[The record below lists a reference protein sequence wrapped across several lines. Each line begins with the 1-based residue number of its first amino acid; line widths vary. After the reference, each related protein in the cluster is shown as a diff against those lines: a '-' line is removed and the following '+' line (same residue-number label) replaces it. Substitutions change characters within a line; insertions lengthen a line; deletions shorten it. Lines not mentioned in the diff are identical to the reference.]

1 MQLPLVL
8 VYELRPP
15 PHPRS
20 NPDPE
25 HLRPTRTCG
34 PCVDSPASASMVTQY
49 SYKNNA
55 VEQASVA
62 LGLPGAFHHGPLQDL
77 QTPFEWSP
85 GSGIIHYFS
94 PASPLL
100 G

>member
-1 MQLPLVL
+1 MN
-8 VYELRPP
+8 RTPP
-15 PHPRS
+15 PDQIQTPNTS
-20 NPDPE
+20 V
-25 HLRPTRTCG
+25 LRERAAP
-34 PCVDSPASASMVTQY
+34 VWSPVSASMVTQY
-49 SYKNNA
+49 SYRNNA